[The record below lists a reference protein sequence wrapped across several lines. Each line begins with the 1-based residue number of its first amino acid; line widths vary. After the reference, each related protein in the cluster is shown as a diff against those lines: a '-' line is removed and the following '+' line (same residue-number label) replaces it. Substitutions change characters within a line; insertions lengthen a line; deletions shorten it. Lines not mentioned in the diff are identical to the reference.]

1 MKSSAAGAL
10 QMICITT
17 GVDARLPILRA
28 KALPI
33 PRLYENGTRS
43 GNGTMRAMRGPD
55 SIAIEAAN
63 SSHDM
68 AGGGRCADILI
79 EHSHPHEK
87 PRGAL
92 PVPPFVKRD

>member
-1 MKSSAAGAL
+1 
-10 QMICITT
+10 
-17 GVDARLPILRA
+17 
-28 KALPI
+28 
-33 PRLYENGTRS
+33 
-43 GNGTMRAMRGPD
+43 MRAMRGPD